1 MSTQT
6 SLNTG
11 QLIDAIAKDGYAV
24 IEHFLSAE
32 QIAAL
37 GAEAKSLQ
45 QAGDL
50 RPGGISIT
58 G

>member
-1 MSTQT
+1 MPTLSSTKIE
-6 SLNTG
+6 
-11 QLIDAIAKDGYAV
+11 QLSDAITKDGYAV